1 MFHVMAWEKWKI
13 SNMFWRHN
21 PSYTPCLSVCACQPV
36 RLSVTCWDILRR
48 DTMLLLC
55 SLFTIHSA
63 SRIYMWHDCYSDSRL
78 CLLRLFIYMWQHC
91 NIWQLIRYVPLFLA
105 RNCVCLSVFARQ
117 TNLPVK
123 LSILNE
129 WEQHWNKEES
139 HWESICCK
147 LHVTTSYTLNEY
159 IDLLP
164 LRLRLWLNTTRFCGL

>member
-48 DTMLLLC
+48 DTMLLC
-55 SLFTIHSA
+55 SPFTIHTA

-78 CLLRLFIYMWQHC
+78 CLLRIFIYMWQHC

-105 RNCVCLSVFARQ
+105 RNFVCLSVFARQ

-129 WEQHWNKEES
+129 WEQHWSKKES

-164 LRLRLWLNTTRFCGL
+164 PLSMRLWLNTTRFCGL